1 MEKIANASLLN
12 EKWAPVL
19 DHPQAGEI
27 KDAYRRNVTAV
38 LLENTERDL
47 KETAVNALS
56 GTYAQGGPNTDVTS
70 LGNMAG
76 FSPVMISLVRRAM
89 PNIIAYDIASVQPM
103 SGPTGLVFA
112 MRSKYVSN
120 GNLSAVEALYNE
132 PDTDFSGARPVTGS
146 TDRTASS
153 VGAGGLTGDTEVSD
167 AGSPAAEGG
176 RVHGGGYGD
185 WGPTG
190 GSQPLTDPLSSN
202 YSVGGGM
209 KSTELE
215 RRGEAGTPFSEMAFT
230 IDKGTVT
237 AQARALK
244 AEYTMELA
252 QDLKAVHGLDA
263 ESELSNILSSEIM
276 GELNREVI
284 RTAYLTAER
293 GVDVDNSVTN
303 TANGRWM
310 VERFKYLVYNIETE
324 ANRVAKRTRRGKANF
339 LICST
344 NVASALSLAG
354 LLDYS
359 GPFNNNGM
367 AMPDET
373 GDLFV
378 GTLNGR
384 IKVYVDPFVT
394 ADYCMVG
401 YKGSNAYDAGLFYCP
416 YVPLQMMRATD
427 PNTFQPKI
435 AFKTRYGMATNPY
448 NVNPEAGNIDI
459 NIGGVTAL
467 TRNNRYFRIFAVS
480 NIAG

>member
-1 MEKIANASLLN
+1 MEKIANAAMLT

-19 DHPQAGEI
+19 NHASAGAI
-27 KDAYRRNVTAV
+27 KDSYRKNVTAV

-47 KETAVNALS
+47 RETAVNSLS
-56 GTYAQGGPNTDVTS
+56 GTYASGSDPNM
-70 LGNMAG
+70 GNIAS
-76 FSPVMISLVRRAM
+76 FSPVMISLVRRAL

-112 MRSKYVSN
+112 MRSKYVAD
-120 GNLSAVEALYNE
+120 GTLSSTEALYDE
-132 PDTDFSGARPVTGS
+132 PDTDFSGARPVTG
-146 TDRTASS
+146 TGVTANS
-153 VGAGGLTGDTEVSD
+153 VGAGGVTGDTEVGND
-167 AGSPAAEGG
+167 NIPNGEGG
-176 RVHGGGYGD
+176 RRHAGGYGIY
-185 WGPTG
+185 GATNE
-190 GSQPLTDPLSSN
+190 TDPLSGN
-202 YSVGGGM
+202 YAVGGGM
-209 KSTELE
+209 TSAQLE
-215 RRGEAGTPFSEMAFT
+215 KRGETNTPFSEMAFT

-244 AEYTMELA
+244 AEYTTELA

-263 ESELSNILSSEIM
+263 ESELSNILSTEIL
-276 GELNREVI
+276 GEINREVI

-293 GVDVDNSVTN
+293 GSDVNNAASN
-303 TANGRWM
+303 TGNGRWM
-310 VERFKYLVYNIETE
+310 VERFKYLVYNIEKE
-324 ANRVAKRTRRGKANF
+324 ANIIAKRTRRGKGNF

-359 GPFNNNGM
+359 GPFNNNGI
-367 AMPDET
+367 AQPDET
-373 GDLFV
+373 GELFV

-394 ADYCMVG
+394 SDYCMVG
-401 YKGSNAYDAGLFYCP
+401 YKGTNPYDAGIFYCP
-416 YVPLQMMRATD
+416 YVPLQMVRATD
-427 PNTFQPKI
+427 PDTFQPKI

-448 NVNPEAGNIDI
+448 NVTPSSGTIDI
-459 NIGGVTAL
+459 NIGGTTAL

>member
-1 MEKIANASLLN
+1 MEKIANASVLN

-47 KETAVNALS
+47 KETAVNALN
-56 GTYAQGGPNTDVTS
+56 GTYASGSDPN
-70 LGNMAG
+70 LGNIAS

-112 MRSKYVSN
+112 MRSKYVAD
-120 GNLSAVEALYNE
+120 GTLSSVEALYDE
-132 PDTDFSGARPVTGS
+132 PDTDFTGARPVTGGNK
-146 TDRTASS
+146 TANSA
-153 VGAGGLTGDTEVSD
+153 GAGGVTGDTETGND
-167 AGSPAAEGG
+167 NIPTAEGG
-176 RVHGGGYGD
+176 RVHGGGYGVY
-185 WGPTG
+185 GATNE
-190 GSQPLTDPLSSN
+190 TDPLSGN

-209 KSTELE
+209 TAKQLE
-215 RRGEAGTPFSEMAFT
+215 TRGETNTPFAEMAFT

-263 ESELSNILSSEIM
+263 EAELSNILSTEIM
-276 GELNREVI
+276 GEINREVI

-293 GVDVDNSVTN
+293 GTDVNNDVSN
-303 TANGRWM
+303 TQNGRWM
-310 VERFKYLVYNIETE
+310 VERFKYLVYSIEKE
-324 ANRVAKRTRRGKANF
+324 ANVIAKRTRRGKGNF

-354 LLDYS
+354 LLDYA

-367 AMPDET
+367 RMPDET

-384 IKVYVDPFVT
+384 IRVFVDPFVT
-394 ADYCMVG
+394 TDYCLVG
-401 YKGSNAYDAGLFYCP
+401 YKGSNQYDAGMYYCP
-416 YVPLQMMRATD
+416 YVPLQMMRAVD

-448 NVNPEAGNIDI
+448 NVTPSSGTIDI
-459 NIGGVTAL
+459 NIGGTTSL
-467 TRNNRYFRIFAVS
+467 SRNNRYFRIFAVQ

>member
-1 MEKIANASLLN
+1 MEKIANASLLT

-19 DHPQAGEI
+19 NHPQAGEI
-27 KDAYRRNVTAV
+27 KDQYRKNVTAV

-47 KETAVNALS
+47 REVAVNSLS
-56 GTYAQGGPNTDVTS
+56 ATGASDSSPS
-70 LGNMAG
+70 LGNIAS
-76 FSPVMISLVRRAM
+76 FSPVMISLVRRAL

-103 SGPTGLVFA
+103 SGPTGLIFA
-112 MRSKYVSN
+112 MRSKYVAGGSVVA
-120 GNLSAVEALYNE
+120 GEALYDE
-132 PDTDFSGARPVTGS
+132 PDTDFSGARPVTG
-146 TDRTASS
+146 TGITAASA
-153 VGAGGLTGDTEVSD
+153 GAGGVTGDTEISN
-167 AGSPAAEGG
+167 ANSPAGEGG
-176 RVHGGGYGD
+176 RRHAGGYGIY
-185 WGPTG
+185 GATNE
-190 GSQPLTDPLSSN
+190 TDPLSGN

-209 KSTELE
+209 TSSQLE
-215 RRGEAGTPFSEMAFT
+215 KRGETTTPFSEMAFT

-244 AEYTMELA
+244 AEYTTELA
-252 QDLKAVHGLDA
+252 QDLRAVHGLDA
-263 ESELSNILSSEIM
+263 ESELSNILSTEIL
-276 GELNREVI
+276 GEINREVI

-293 GVDVDNSVTN
+293 GTDVNNAASN
-303 TANGRWM
+303 TGNGRWM
-310 VERFKYLVYNIETE
+310 VERFKYLVYNIEKE
-324 ANRVAKRTRRGKANF
+324 ANIIAKRTRRGKGNF
-339 LICST
+339 LVCST

-359 GPFNNNGM
+359 GPFNNNGV

-401 YKGSNAYDAGLFYCP
+401 YKGSNPYDAGIFYCP
-416 YVPLQMMRATD
+416 YVPLQMVRATD
-427 PNTFQPKI
+427 PDTFQPKI

-448 NVNPEAGNIDI
+448 NISATNGVYTGTDL
-459 NIGGVTAL
+459 NIGGTSAL
-467 TRNNRYFRIFAVS
+467 SRNNRYFRIFAVT

>member
-1 MEKIANASLLN
+1 MEKIANAAMLT

-19 DHPQAGEI
+19 DHASAGAI
-27 KDAYRRNVTAV
+27 KDQYRKNVTAV

-47 KETAVNALS
+47 REVAVNSLS
-56 GTYAQGGPNTDVTS
+56 ASGDAGTPS
-70 LGNMAG
+70 LGGNIAS
-76 FSPVMISLVRRAM
+76 FSPVMISLVRRAL

-112 MRSKYVSN
+112 MRSKYVAGGTV
-120 GNLSAVEALYNE
+120 GNEALYDE

-146 TDRTASS
+146 SRTANS
-153 VGAGGLTGDTEVSD
+153 VGAGGLTGDTEVTNAND
-167 AGSPAAEGG
+167 PDAEGG
-176 RVHGGGYGD
+176 RVHGGGYGAH
-185 WGPTG
+185 GAAA
-190 GSQPLTDPLSSN
+190 TDPLSAN

-209 KSTELE
+209 TSSQLE
-215 RRGEAGTPFSEMAFT
+215 KRGESATPFSEMSFT

-244 AEYTMELA
+244 AEYTTELA

-263 ESELSNILSSEIM
+263 ESELSNILSTEIL
-276 GELNREVI
+276 GEINREII
-284 RTAYLTAER
+284 RTAYLTAVT
-293 GVDVDNSVTN
+293 GSNVDNAAAN
-303 TANGRWM
+303 TGNGRWM
-310 VERFKYLVYNIETE
+310 VERFKHLVFRIEQE
-324 ANRVAKRTRRGKANF
+324 ANTIARATRRGKGNF
-339 LICST
+339 LVCST

-359 GPFNNNGM
+359 SPFNGKSV

-401 YKGSNAYDAGLFYCP
+401 YKGSNPYDAGLFYCP
-416 YVPLQMMRATD
+416 YVPLQMVRAVDT
-427 PNTFQPKI
+427 NTFQPKI

-448 NVNPEAGNIDI
+448 NVDPSSGAIDI

-480 NIAG
+480 NISG

>member
-1 MEKIANASLLN
+1 MEKIANAAMLT

-19 DHPQAGEI
+19 NHASAGAI
-27 KDAYRRNVTAV
+27 KDSYRKNVTAV

-47 KETAVNALS
+47 KETAVNSLS
-56 GTYAQGGPNTDVTS
+56 GTYASGSDPN
-70 LGNMAG
+70 LGNIAS
-76 FSPVMISLVRRAM
+76 FSPVMISLVRRAL

-112 MRSKYVSN
+112 MRSKYVVE
-120 GNLSAVEALYNE
+120 GALTGTEALYDE
-132 PDTDFSGARPVTGS
+132 PDTDFSGARPVTG
-146 TDRTASS
+146 TGTAGD
-153 VGAGGLTGDTEVSD
+153 VGAGGVTGDTEVGND
-167 AGSPAAEGG
+167 NTPAGEGG
-176 RVHGGGYGD
+176 RRHAGGYGIY
-185 WGPTG
+185 GATHE
-190 GSQPLTDPLSSN
+190 TDPLSGN

-209 KSTELE
+209 TSKQLE
-215 RRGEAGTPFSEMAFT
+215 KRGESGTPFSEMAFT

-244 AEYTMELA
+244 AEYTTELA

-263 ESELSNILSSEIM
+263 ESELSNILSTEIL
-276 GELNREVI
+276 GEINREVI

-293 GVDVDNSVTN
+293 GSDVNNAASN
-303 TANGRWM
+303 TGNGRWM
-310 VERFKYLVYNIETE
+310 VERFKYLVYNIEKE
-324 ANRVAKRTRRGKANF
+324 ANIIAKRTRRGKGNF

-359 GPFNNNGM
+359 GPFNNNGI
-367 AMPDET
+367 AQPDET
-373 GDLFV
+373 GELFV

-401 YKGSNAYDAGLFYCP
+401 YKGTNPYDAGIFYCP
-416 YVPLQMMRATD
+416 YVPLQMVRATD
-427 PNTFQPKI
+427 PDTFQPKI

-448 NVNPEAGNIDI
+448 NVTPSSGTIDI
-459 NIGGVTAL
+459 NIGGTTAL

>member
-1 MEKIANASLLN
+1 MEKIANASMLT

-19 DHPQAGEI
+19 DHPSAGEI
-27 KDAYRRNVTAV
+27 KDAYRKNVTAV

-47 KETAVNALS
+47 KEVAVNSLS
-56 GTYAQGGPNTDVTS
+56 GTYAQGGLGSDATS
-70 LGNMAG
+70 LGNISG

-89 PNIIAYDIASVQPM
+89 PNIIAYDIGSVQPM
-103 SGPTGLVFA
+103 SGPTGLIFA
-112 MRSKYVSN
+112 MRSKYVAN
-120 GNLSAVEALYNE
+120 GTLSSTEALYDE

-146 TDRTASS
+146 GRTASS
-153 VGAGGLTGDTEVSD
+153 VGAGGLTGDTEVSN
-167 AGSPAAEGG
+167 ANSPNSEAG
-176 RVHGGGYGD
+176 RVHGGGYGV
-185 WGPTG
+185 WNAAN
-190 GSQPLTDPLSSN
+190 TDPLSAN

-209 KSTELE
+209 TSVQLE
-215 RRGEAGTPFSEMAFT
+215 KRGESGTPFSEMSFT

-244 AEYTMELA
+244 AEYTTELA

-263 ESELSNILSSEIM
+263 ESELSNILSTEIL
-276 GELNREVI
+276 GEINREII
-284 RTAYLTAER
+284 RTAYLTAIT
-293 GVDVDNSVTN
+293 GTNVDNAASN
-303 TANGRWM
+303 TGNGRWM
-310 VERFKYLVYNIETE
+310 VERFKYLVYRIEAE
-324 ANRVAKRTRRGKANF
+324 ANEIARSTRRGKGNF

-359 GPFNNNGM
+359 GPFNNNGIR
-367 AMPDET
+367 MPDET

-394 ADYCMVG
+394 ADYCMIG
-401 YKGSNAYDAGLFYCP
+401 YKGSNPYDAGLFYCP
-416 YVPLQMMRATD
+416 YVPLQMVRATD

-448 NVNPEAGNIDI
+448 NVTPASGNIDI

-467 TRNNRYFRIFAVS
+467 TRNNRYFRIFAVT

>member
-1 MEKIANASLLN
+1 MEKIANASLLT

-19 DHPQAGEI
+19 NHASAGEI
-27 KDAYRRNVTAV
+27 KDQYRKNVTAV

-47 KETAVNALS
+47 REVAVNSLS
-56 GTYAQGGPNTDVTS
+56 ATGASGSDPS
-70 LGNMAG
+70 LGNIAS
-76 FSPVMISLVRRAM
+76 FSPVMISLVRRAL

-103 SGPTGLVFA
+103 SGPTGLIFA
-112 MRSKYVSN
+112 MRSKYVKGGSV
-120 GNLSAVEALYNE
+120 GNEALYDE

-146 TDRTASS
+146 GRTANS
-153 VGAGGLTGDTEVSD
+153 VGAGGLTGDTEVNNSND
-167 AGSPAAEGG
+167 PDAEGG
-176 RVHGGGYGD
+176 RVHGGGYGIH
-185 WGPTG
+185 GAAA
-190 GSQPLTDPLSSN
+190 TDPLSAN

-209 KSTELE
+209 TSSQLE
-215 RRGEAGTPFSEMAFT
+215 KRGETATPFSEMAFT

-244 AEYTMELA
+244 AEYTTELA

-263 ESELSNILSSEIM
+263 ESELSNILSTEIL
-276 GELNREVI
+276 GEINREII
-284 RTAYLTAER
+284 RTAYLTAIT
-293 GVDVDNSVTN
+293 GSNVDNAASN
-303 TANGRWM
+303 TGNGRWM
-310 VERFKYLVYNIETE
+310 VERFKHLVFRIEQE
-324 ANRVAKRTRRGKANF
+324 ANTIARATRRGKGNF
-339 LICST
+339 LVCST

-359 GPFNNNGM
+359 SPFNGSSV

-401 YKGSNAYDAGLFYCP
+401 YKGSNPYDAGMFYCP
-416 YVPLQMMRATD
+416 YVPLQMVRAVDT
-427 PNTFQPKI
+427 NTFQPKI

-448 NVNPEAGNIDI
+448 NIDASSGVYTNTDL
-459 NIGGVTAL
+459 NIGGVSSL

-480 NIAG
+480 NISG